1 MKYIITESQYKKLIG
16 EDKNVE
22 PSKTA
27 AKNICDSE
35 KFCKSQGKI
44 TFGQLKAL
52 VQESSKNRIYKHV
65 GEGGFKATIRLIPFF
80 LPQLMIPGIIAGV
93 ARAINKILKPSL
105 TETES
110 YKTFWGKA
118 ILNSFKIVEGEINFD
133 DPFSKIFF
141 ISDGLMTMLDDKYKI
156 KFARHIANLADS
168 MPNNQEVPE
177 YFVENELRKWVNDKF
192 MLDPPIQPKTSDD
205 KLSPI
210 DVDNTEETI
219 TEQKLSK
226 KELFQEIIDDK
237 LEYIKKHCVQERY
250 FADSFPNDISFT
262 TCDYVDIIDSIIVD
276 EVVIIS
282 GKRTDMEGNM
292 YDTTS
297 GIYLKTTIN
306 SHSVTKIYDI
316 DELIYDLQNILK
328 SSTGLLVVFDYSIN
342 NTFTD

>member
-1 MKYIITESQYKKLIG
+1 MKYVITESQYKTLIG
-16 EDKNVE
+16 EDENVE

-133 DPFSKIFF
+133 DPFSKIFVRSVRQRKKKPVVG
-141 ISDGLMTMLDDKYKI
+141 ISLPPARPGGGIGRRAGL
-156 KFARHIANLADS
+156 
-168 MPNNQEVPE
+168 
-177 YFVENELRKWVNDKF
+177 
-192 MLDPPIQPKTSDD
+192 
-205 KLSPI
+205 
-210 DVDNTEETI
+210 
-219 TEQKLSK
+219 
-226 KELFQEIIDDK
+226 
-237 LEYIKKHCVQERY
+237 KHQ
-250 FADSFPNDISFT
+250 
-262 TCDYVDIIDSIIVD
+262 
-276 EVVIIS
+276 
-282 GKRTDMEGNM
+282 
-292 YDTTS
+292 
-297 GIYLKTTIN
+297 
-306 SHSVTKIYDI
+306 
-316 DELIYDLQNILK
+316 
-328 SSTGLLVVFDYSIN
+328 
-342 NTFTD
+342 

>member
-1 MKYIITESQYKKLIG
+1 MYEYLEHNQDNLNICCFTCRTTLQYISTIECGHNSIVEFIDKYNIK
-16 EDKNVE
+16 
-22 PSKTA
+22 
-27 AKNICDSE
+27 KNIFGDSNDDD
-35 KFCKSQGKI
+35 GDYLYD
-44 TFGQLKAL
+44 TPPMTQLPKLKRMHTNSASAYNL
-52 VQESSKNRIYKHV
+52 DEINDDRSSKHMVVLK
-65 GEGGFKATIRLIPFF
+65 EIP
-80 LPQLMIPGIIAGV
+80 
-93 ARAINKILKPSL
+93 
-105 TETES
+105 
-110 YKTFWGKA
+110 

-192 MLDPPIQPKTSDD
+192 ILDPPIPPKTSDD

-237 LEYIKKHCVQERY
+237 LEYIKKHCDEY
-250 FADSFPNDISFT
+250 NADNYPNDISFS
-262 TCDYVDIIDSIIVD
+262 TCDYVVILDSISVD
-276 EVVIIS
+276 EVVRIS
-282 GKRTDMEGNM
+282 GARTDMEGTK
-292 YDTTS
+292 YDTTP
-297 GIYLKTTIN
+297 GIYLKLTIN
-306 SHSVTKIYDI
+306 LHSATKIYDV
-316 DELIYDLQNILK
+316 DELIYDLKHILRN
-328 SSTGLLVVFDYSIN
+328 STGLLVVFDYRIN

>member
-1 MKYIITESQYKKLIG
+1 MKYVITESQYKTLIG
-16 EDKNVE
+16 EDENVE

-192 MLDPPIQPKTSDD
+192 ILDPPIPPKTSDD

-219 TEQKLSK
+219 TEEKLSK

-237 LEYIKKHCVQERY
+237 LEYIKKHCEY
-250 FADSFPNDISFT
+250 ISSDTYPNDISFS
-262 TCDYVDIIDSIIVD
+262 TCDYVDILDSISVD
-276 EVVIIS
+276 EVVRIS
-282 GKRTDMEGNM
+282 GARTDMEGTK
-292 YDTTS
+292 YDTTP
-297 GIYLKTTIN
+297 GIYLKLTIN
-306 SHSVTKIYDI
+306 LHSATKISYV
-316 DELIYDLQNILK
+316 DELIYDLKHILRN
-328 SSTGLLVVFDYSIN
+328 STGLLVVFDYRIN